1 MKAAGGPQKL
11 RFTIQS
17 CSGEVRQRTLLL
29 VVAGSAAATAAV
41 ARALTSCLIYHRTP
55 ITLSGS
61 SCTTAHRRE
70 DGSLPGA
77 GCGRAQPTCYQQPS
91 ACVPTPS
98 LCAAAAVPDRFCKYP
113 QELVLRLER
122 PSKVQQIQILA
133 HEYKV
138 GAGPQQLHAVRSG
151 PQAH

>member
-29 VVAGSAAATAAV
+29 LVAGSAAATAAV

-77 GCGRAQPTCYQQPS
+77 GQKGNQPAISSLPPACPLLASVLLLLCPTGSASTLRSWCCAWSGRQRCSRFRYWRMSTRWVRDPSSCMQCG
-91 ACVPTPS
+91 
-98 LCAAAAVPDRFCKYP
+98 
-113 QELVLRLER
+113 
-122 PSKVQQIQILA
+122 LA
-133 HEYKV
+133 
-138 GAGPQQLHAVRSG
+138 